1 MKLSLATLEHM
12 FSQDHRLR
20 VFNDTVPAGIL
31 VISIDDGRMV
41 FSNRFFNEVLEV
53 DTASILGHGW
63 QELFVDH
70 EERNRILE
78 VFAEQGEVRNFELRL
93 RRRDGRQIWGLAS
106 MSEIPIEEEGL
117 LLFAFVDITALKE
130 AEAELRAL
138 ADHDA
143 LTGLLSLRRF
153 RQEIERAKARAER
166 HASRFAVMFIDL
178 DRFKAINDTLGHE
191 AGDLVLKEAARRLRE
206 SIRSADTAARI
217 GGDEFVVLAEGI
229 TPELAEAIAERI
241 VASIGRVFLLPH
253 GTACIGASVGIAL
266 HPDHGAD
273 PLALVK
279 AADRAMYTVKRASRG
294 AVAFAGR

>member
-130 AEAELRAL
+130 AEA
-138 ADHDA
+138 
-143 LTGLLSLRRF
+143 
-153 RQEIERAKARAER
+153 
-166 HASRFAVMFIDL
+166 
-178 DRFKAINDTLGHE
+178 
-191 AGDLVLKEAARRLRE
+191 AA
-206 SIRSADTAARI
+206 
-217 GGDEFVVLAEGI
+217 
-229 TPELAEAIAERI
+229 
-241 VASIGRVFLLPH
+241 
-253 GTACIGASVGIAL
+253 
-266 HPDHGAD
+266 
-273 PLALVK
+273 
-279 AADRAMYTVKRASRG
+279 
-294 AVAFAGR
+294 